1 MYSAPACART
11 PLPWQNLSLNQVGPA
26 HENRRNYPNWLR
38 NLPLQH
44 GRLCPLGTC
53 GRARAAG
60 TDFALRGQ
68 RRPTR
73 LRARMTANG
82 GFRVVHVFPDSA
94 RLSCGPCNAILA
106 IMESQQNHGMDV
118 KGISPVDHNIPAAQC
133 QRIEHL
139 PIREVDFGAADFAS
153 TALAARAEGRGAIF
167 HFHGIA
173 SRTNQLARK
182 LKQAGI
188 PYVFTSHGQLLYHG
202 FTHGLKKFIYLNL
215 VSRFIR
221 DAGGLHFLTQREADR
236 ARYLLPTWRGPLLV
250 HHNLVRVPD
259 PASVRP
265 RSRQELSIPADA
277 FVFAYLGRLH
287 VEHKGLDLVVKAFAR
302 IATQANAYLVLV
314 GPDWAGGRQIL
325 EQLAS
330 QLGCGERVRFLDSQI
345 GEAKW
350 SALRMA
356 DAFVSPSRWEAC
368 SLAQAEAIGFGLPTI
383 LSTGVSI
390 APEAVERG
398 AALASPLNAAALAR
412 AMQQLIENRQLRR
425 SLSELGRQW
434 VLQTCSFETAGACF
448 QEFYQRVLESR
459 PTHSSPVAN
468 HPPPAALVAS
478 ASREPADRKN

>member
-1 MYSAPACART
+1 
-11 PLPWQNLSLNQVGPA
+11 
-26 HENRRNYPNWLR
+26 
-38 NLPLQH
+38 
-44 GRLCPLGTC
+44 
-53 GRARAAG
+53 
-60 TDFALRGQ
+60 
-68 RRPTR
+68 
-73 LRARMTANG
+73 MTANG

-434 VLQTCSFETAGACF
+434 VLQTCSFEMAGACF

-478 ASREPADRKN
+478 ATREPADRKN

>member
-1 MYSAPACART
+1 
-11 PLPWQNLSLNQVGPA
+11 
-26 HENRRNYPNWLR
+26 
-38 NLPLQH
+38 
-44 GRLCPLGTC
+44 
-53 GRARAAG
+53 
-60 TDFALRGQ
+60 
-68 RRPTR
+68 
-73 LRARMTANG
+73 
-82 GFRVVHVFPDSA
+82 
-94 RLSCGPCNAILA
+94 
-106 IMESQQNHGMDV
+106 
-118 KGISPVDHNIPAAQC
+118 
-133 QRIEHL
+133 
-139 PIREVDFGAADFAS
+139 
-153 TALAARAEGRGAIF
+153 
-167 HFHGIA
+167 
-173 SRTNQLARK
+173 
-182 LKQAGI
+182 
-188 PYVFTSHGQLLYHG
+188 
-202 FTHGLKKFIYLNL
+202 
-215 VSRFIR
+215 
-221 DAGGLHFLTQREADR
+221 LTQREADR

-478 ASREPADRKN
+478 ATREPADRKN

>member
-1 MYSAPACART
+1 
-11 PLPWQNLSLNQVGPA
+11 
-26 HENRRNYPNWLR
+26 
-38 NLPLQH
+38 
-44 GRLCPLGTC
+44 
-53 GRARAAG
+53 
-60 TDFALRGQ
+60 
-68 RRPTR
+68 
-73 LRARMTANG
+73 MTANG

-118 KGISPVDHNIPAAQC
+118 KGISPVDHNIPVAQC

-287 VEHKGLDLVVKAFAR
+287 VEHKGLDLLVKAFAR

-330 QLGCGERVRFLDSQI
+330 QLGCGERMRFLGTQI

-478 ASREPADRKN
+478 ATREPADRKN

>member
-1 MYSAPACART
+1 
-11 PLPWQNLSLNQVGPA
+11 LLNQVGPA

-60 TDFALRGQ
+60 TDFALRGW

-118 KGISPVDHNIPAAQC
+118 KGISPVDQNIPVAQC

-202 FTHGLKKFIYLNL
+202 FTHGLKKLIYLNL

-236 ARYLLPTWRGPLLV
+236 ARYLLPTWRGSLLV

-265 RSRQELSIPADA
+265 RSRQELSIPTDA

-287 VEHKGLDLVVKAFAR
+287 VEHKGLDLLVKAFAR

-330 QLGCGERVRFLDSQI
+330 QLGCGERMRFLGTQI

-383 LSTGVSI
+383 LSTRVNI

-398 AALASPLNAAALAR
+398 SALASPLSAAALAR
-412 AMQQLIENRQLRR
+412 TMQQLIENSQLRR

-448 QEFYQRVLESR
+448 EEFYQRVL
-459 PTHSSPVAN
+459 
-468 HPPPAALVAS
+468 
-478 ASREPADRKN
+478 DRR